1 MIKVLHFIDSM
12 NWGGAETLVLN
23 TVELLNED
31 EEYQN
36 FIMTLTGGPLE
47 ERAIELAEYYS
58 VESNKNSLFSNTK
71 RIRKRKNLHNN
82 QKNNGNTVCEK

>member
-36 FIMTLTGGPLE
+36 FIMTLTVG
-47 ERAIELAEYYS
+47 RK
-58 VESNKNSLFSNTK
+58 SNRIGRVLFSGK
-71 RIRKRKNLHNN
+71 
-82 QKNNGNTVCEK
+82 QQEQPVF